1 MAFWSS
7 NNVEPTRQFKFKIQT
22 GEGDWWWAK
31 SVTKPSFSVNESE
44 YLLIN
49 QKFKYPGVVSWNNI
63 TIRIVDPNN
72 RAKYWYD
79 KLLQYGWRSPKVVSQ
94 GLSKHAIST
103 SLNYMKIYQ
112 LKSDGKTSFEEWNLA
127 NPKIA
132 SVNFGSLD
140 YSSDELVVLDIEISY
155 DWAELE
161 GTDYATSQGS
171 TASTP
176 EAMADVTNDT
186 ATAAEEPFDVQDA

>member
-7 NNVEPTRQFKFKIQT
+7 NDVEPTRQFRFKIQT
-22 GEGDWWWAK
+22 REGDWWWAK

-44 YLLIN
+44 YQLIN
-49 QKFKYPGVVSWNNI
+49 HKFKYPGIVSWNNI

-79 KLLQYGWRSPKVVSQ
+79 KLLDYGWEAPNAVTGFLDE
-94 GLSKHAIST
+94 GLSKEGIVGGFGFI
-103 SLNYMKIYQ
+103 KIMQ
-112 LKSDGKTSFEEWNLA
+112 LDSKGEPVETWNLN

-132 SVNFGSLD
+132 SVNFGSLE

-155 DWAELE
+155 DWANLEEEL
-161 GTDYATSQGS
+161 TI
-171 TASTP
+171 
-176 EAMADVTNDT
+176 
-186 ATAAEEPFDVQDA
+186 

>member
-7 NNVEPTRQFKFKIQT
+7 NDVEPTRQFKFKIQT
-22 GEGDWWWAK
+22 REGDWWWAK
-31 SVTKPSFSVNESE
+31 SVTKPSFSVNEAE
-44 YLLIN
+44 YQLIN
-49 QKFKYPGVVSWNNI
+49 HKFKYPGIVSWNNI

-79 KLLQYGWRSPKVVSQ
+79 KLLSYGYSFPNRPLTDIFED
-94 GLSKHAIST
+94 GLSKDSIVGA
-103 SLNYMKIYQ
+103 LGYMKIMQ
-112 LKSDGKTSFEEWNLA
+112 LNAKGESVETWNLN

-155 DWAELE
+155 DWANLEEEL
-161 GTDYATSQGS
+161 TI
-171 TASTP
+171 
-176 EAMADVTNDT
+176 
-186 ATAAEEPFDVQDA
+186 

>member
-7 NNVEPTRQFKFKIQT
+7 NDVEPTRQFRFKVQT

-44 YLLIN
+44 YQLVN
-49 QKFKYPGVVSWNNI
+49 HKFKYPGIVTWNNV

-79 KLLQYGWRSPKVVSQ
+79 KLISYGWHEPNKVTGSLSD
-94 GLSKHAIST
+94 GLSKDDIRGALQYI
-103 SLNYMKIYQ
+103 KVIQ
-112 LKSDGKTSFEEWNLA
+112 LDSSGNPVETWNLN

-132 SVNFGSLD
+132 SVNFGSLE

-155 DWAELE
+155 DWANLEEEL
-161 GTDYATSQGS
+161 TI
-171 TASTP
+171 
-176 EAMADVTNDT
+176 
-186 ATAAEEPFDVQDA
+186 

>member
-1 MAFWSS
+1 MAFWST
-7 NNVEPTRQFKFKIQT
+7 NDVEPSRQFRFKIQT

-44 YLLIN
+44 YQLIN
-49 QKFKYPGVVSWNNI
+49 HKFKYPGVVSWGNV

-79 KLLQYGWRSPKVVSQ
+79 KLVKYGWVAPTGLVGFFQ
-94 GLSKHAIST
+94 EGLSKEGIDNSFE
-103 SLNYMKIYQ
+103 YMKIMQ
-112 LKSDGKTSFEEWNLA
+112 LDSNGDPVETWNLN

-155 DWAELE
+155 DWANLEEEL
-161 GTDYATSQGS
+161 TI
-171 TASTP
+171 
-176 EAMADVTNDT
+176 
-186 ATAAEEPFDVQDA
+186 

>member
-7 NNVEPTRQFKFKIQT
+7 NDVEPTRQFRFKVQT

-44 YLLIN
+44 YQLVN
-49 QKFKYPGVVSWNNI
+49 HKFKYPGIVTWNNV

-72 RAKYWYD
+72 RAQYWYN
-79 KLLQYGWRSPKVVSQ
+79 KLVDYGWTSPVGLVGVIDPE
-94 GLSKHAIST
+94 GLSKDSI
-103 SLNYMKIYQ
+103 NN
-112 LKSDGKTSFEEWNLA
+112 SFEYIKIMQLDSKGDTVESWNLN

-132 SVNFGSLD
+132 SVNFGSLE

-155 DWAELE
+155 DWANLEEEL
-161 GTDYATSQGS
+161 TI
-171 TASTP
+171 
-176 EAMADVTNDT
+176 
-186 ATAAEEPFDVQDA
+186 

>member
-1 MAFWSS
+1 MAFWSA
-7 NNVEPTRQFKFKIQT
+7 NDVEPSRQFRFKIQT

-44 YLLIN
+44 YQLIN
-49 QKFKYPGVVSWNNI
+49 HKFKYPGIVSWGNV

-79 KLLQYGWRSPKVVSQ
+79 KLVKYGWTAPTADDSAL
-94 GLSKHAIST
+94 GLSKKGISD
-103 SLNYMKIYQ
+103 SFQYMKIMQ
-112 LKSDGKTSFEEWNLA
+112 LDSNGEPVETWNLN

-155 DWAELE
+155 DWANLK
-161 GTDYATSQGS
+161 
-171 TASTP
+171 
-176 EAMADVTNDT
+176 
-186 ATAAEEPFDVQDA
+186 EE